1 MKELCKL
8 RWRSVSAL
16 SSVHQSTKHLQPD
29 PQDFHS
35 TPDGRERQPLLIRR
49 EFPTNPMEM
58 GSELDLKF
66 RKATF
71 LAQLSWWKK
80 HSYSL
85 EVFSL
90 WQHLNTLQRWTLG
103 ADISHSPTKEIQK
116 GIEDRQVKTR
126 WLTTYLSWKLSQFLL
141 HYSRRAFEHHLLP
154 QKKVKTLGNRD
165 SRVRQQVTLI
175 PSECGANTEGIWGE
189 PGMLTVWG
197 YSLSLFVLCHK
208 AEKSIFRQL
217 NEATIKIN
225 ITKYIYLHTTNYQ
238 LKWKKMTLLFALL
251 DS

>member
-16 SSVHQSTKHLQPD
+16 SSVHQSPKHLQPD

-103 ADISHSPTKEIQK
+103 ADISHSPTTTE
-116 GIEDRQVKTR
+116 
-126 WLTTYLSWKLSQFLL
+126 LTAEWGGRDHTLPIRPAARSPVWSCGRTVWSLYPTVCSSPGVGERMPNHHSIHSLCIFTGWKYLSSLIWKESVKSCLENHQNSLGRKIRQEYKENKVCGLYGFIERPWYLFLFYSFLL
-141 HYSRRAFEHHLLP
+141 LIID
-154 QKKVKTLGNRD
+154 K
-165 SRVRQQVTLI
+165 RVI
-175 PSECGANTEGIWGE
+175 
-189 PGMLTVWG
+189 
-197 YSLSLFVLCHK
+197 
-208 AEKSIFRQL
+208 
-217 NEATIKIN
+217 
-225 ITKYIYLHTTNYQ
+225 
-238 LKWKKMTLLFALL
+238 
-251 DS
+251 